1 MGATPMQAYRS
12 TTRKLAKS
20 LKWTHVY
27 YWLIEHGYFPES
39 YVLPPCFR
47 VRQRPNQPRRFV
59 SPTKKHFR
67 LGPKDTCNVH
77 FPKTDLTDRTFGI
90 IDPELHNDIAYHTAR
105 NWKIVVDCLIP
116 KDSQVTCYSFPVP
129 VDSKQHGRVG
139 HLRGGRMI
147 YEFLD
152 RMRTG

>member
-12 TTRKLAKS
+12 TTRKARQELEMDARLLLAHRARIFSRELCSATLLQSK
-20 LKWTHVY
+20 
-27 YWLIEHGYFPES
+27 E
-39 YVLPPCFR
+39 
-47 VRQRPNQPRRFV
+47 QRPNQPRRFV
-59 SPTKKHFR
+59 SPTKKHFE
-67 LGPKDTCNVH
+67 LVPKDTCNVH

-105 NWKIVVDCLIP
+105 NWKIVVDRLIP

-129 VDSKQHGRVG
+129 VDSKHHGRVG

-147 YEFLD
+147 YEIPLD
-152 RMRTG
+152 D